1 MVEDE
6 KLKEER
12 LALAYVTSIVI
23 KIALGLLGISTV
35 EKM

>member
-12 LALAYVTSIVI
+12 LALAYVTAIVI
-23 KIALGLLGISTV
+23 KTALGLLGIRTV